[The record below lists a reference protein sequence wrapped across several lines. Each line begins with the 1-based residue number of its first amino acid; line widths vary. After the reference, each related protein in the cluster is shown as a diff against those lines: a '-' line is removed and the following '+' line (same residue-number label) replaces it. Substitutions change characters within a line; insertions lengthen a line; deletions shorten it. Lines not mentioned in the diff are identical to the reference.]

1 MNMGHEE
8 EELLPYKE
16 PTLDISDQKRIE
28 ILIGMG
34 YPRVEVE
41 ESLRLHKFDDCYAS
55 YLLLG
60 RKSTDVS
67 FPFFFR
73 ILARKLA
80 DGNGFPHYSTF
91 LHFTTIFACK
101 SVVALKELIFVVS
114 YCRNER
120 E

>member
-1 MNMGHEE
+1 MWYIMKCSFVFQTIMKDKWMNMGHEE

-34 YPRVEVE
+34 YPRQEIE

-67 FPFFFR
+67 FL
-73 ILARKLA
+73 LA
-80 DGNGFPHYSTF
+80 
-91 LHFTTIFACK
+91 
-101 SVVALKELIFVVS
+101 
-114 YCRNER
+114 
-120 E
+120 

>member
-67 FPFFFR
+67 FSPLFSYFSKEISR
-73 ILARKLA
+73 CG
-80 DGNGFPHYSTF
+80 DGFPHSTF
-91 LHFTTIFACK
+91 FYLPNTLYYYNFRVQKRRGPKGVDLCC
-101 SVVALKELIFVVS
+101 FVL
-114 YCRNER
+114 
-120 E
+120 